1 MVIFV
6 TEYKYN
12 MYKIGII
19 CAMQSE
25 LELLSRQYDSNS
37 EHIRCV
43 LSGIGKVN
51 AAMAASTLIDSFKP
65 DCMLSIGVAGS
76 FAEGI
81 VEGDVVI
88 ASETAY
94 HDVWCGEHCSF
105 GQVEGQPQRFACDSK
120 LLSKAT
126 AALPEARV
134 GLNIT
139 GDQFY
144 ISMEEDARQK
154 NLYPDALSI
163 DMEAAA
169 VAQVCRAK
177 DVPFLAVKII
187 SDQHNDDRQAERY
200 ADFWDNMAD
209 KSFTVIKKIINSL

>member
-6 TEYKYN
+6 IEYKYN

-65 DCMLSIGVAGS
+65 NCMLSIGVAGS

-120 LLSKAT
+120 LLGKAT

-154 NLYPDALSI
+154 ALYPDALSI

>member
-1 MVIFV
+1 
-6 TEYKYN
+6 

>member
-1 MVIFV
+1 M
-6 TEYKYN
+6 K
-12 MYKIGII
+12 KIGII
-19 CAMQSE
+19 CAMECE
-25 LELLSRQYDSNS
+25 LELLSREYDSSS
-37 EHIRCV
+37 EHIRCA

-51 AAMAASTLIDSFKP
+51 AAMAASSLIDSFHP

-76 FAEGI
+76 FAEG
-81 VEGDVVI
+81 VQEGDVII
-88 ASETAY
+88 ASQTAY

-105 GQVEGQPQRFACDSK
+105 GQVEGQPARFACDPE

-134 GLNIT
+134 GLDIT

-154 NLYPDALSI
+154 ALYPDALAI

-169 VAQVCRAK
+169 VAQVCRTK
-177 DVPFLAVKII
+177 NVPFLAVKII
-187 SDQHNDDRQAERY
+187 SDQHNDGRQAQRY
-200 ADFWDNMAD
+200 AEFWDNMAE
-209 KSFTVIKKIINSL
+209 KSFTVIKKIINSLQ

>member
-1 MVIFV
+1 
-6 TEYKYN
+6 
-12 MYKIGII
+12 
-19 CAMQSE
+19 MQSE

-65 DCMLSIGVAGS
+65 DCMLSLGVAGS

>member
-1 MVIFV
+1 
-6 TEYKYN
+6 
-12 MYKIGII
+12 
-19 CAMQSE
+19 MQSE

-51 AAMAASTLIDSFKP
+51 AAMAASTLIDNFKP

-120 LLSKAT
+120 LLGKAT

-154 NLYPDALSI
+154 ALYPDALSI

>member
-1 MVIFV
+1 
-6 TEYKYN
+6 
-12 MYKIGII
+12 
-19 CAMQSE
+19 MQSE

-120 LLSKAT
+120 LLGKAT

-154 NLYPDALSI
+154 ALYPDALSI

>member
-1 MVIFV
+1 
-6 TEYKYN
+6 

-37 EHIRCV
+37 ERIRCV

-81 VEGDVVI
+81 VEGDVII
-88 ASETAY
+88 AAETAY
-94 HDVWCGEHCSF
+94 HDVWCGEHCRF
-105 GQVEGQPQRFACDSK
+105 GQVEGQPQRFASDSK

-126 AALPEARV
+126 GALPEARV

-154 NLYPDALSI
+154 ALYPDALSI

-177 DVPFLAVKII
+177 NVPFLAVKII

>member
-6 TEYKYN
+6 IEYKYN

-120 LLSKAT
+120 LLGKAT

-154 NLYPDALSI
+154 ALYPDALSI

>member
-1 MVIFV
+1 
-6 TEYKYN
+6 
-12 MYKIGII
+12 
-19 CAMQSE
+19 MQSE

>member
-1 MVIFV
+1 
-6 TEYKYN
+6 
-12 MYKIGII
+12 
-19 CAMQSE
+19 MQSE

-120 LLSKAT
+120 LLGKAT

-154 NLYPDALSI
+154 ALYPDALSI

-169 VAQVCRAK
+169 VAHVCRAK